1 MNKYGNEHYEEVA
14 RWYKEEGTI
23 AKVQDHYPW
32 ASYASV
38 GRWVKKAKDMG
49 LLAADAPV
57 DA

>member
-1 MNKYGNEHYEEVA
+1 VKKYGNEHYEEVA
-14 RWYKEEGTI
+14 RHYKAEGTI

-49 LLAADAPV
+49 LLDAV